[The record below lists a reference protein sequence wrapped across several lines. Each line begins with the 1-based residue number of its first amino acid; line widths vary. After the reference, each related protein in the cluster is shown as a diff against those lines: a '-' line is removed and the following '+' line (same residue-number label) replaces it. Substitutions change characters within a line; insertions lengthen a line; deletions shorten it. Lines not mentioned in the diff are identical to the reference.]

1 VTDPFAEFDAP
12 DRAATSEE
20 AEPDRAS
27 SHDGD
32 AGERAADPATAD
44 DASSDPIA
52 HQRRRRWPGIW
63 SFWIAISMIFVTGVA
78 IGLASAGEAVVALTL
93 TISAL
98 GLSGIA
104 FVLGLVAIFGNF
116 SRMLGIVGAGI
127 ALVINPVAL
136 LYGLSALGA
145 F

>member
-1 VTDPFAEFDAP
+1 MTDPFAEFDAAP
-12 DRAATSEE
+12 DAAVT
-20 AEPDRAS
+20 
-27 SHDGD
+27 
-32 AGERAADPATAD
+32 D
-44 DASSDPIA
+44 DAAPNPIA

-63 SFWIAISMIFVTGVA
+63 SFWVAIGMILVTGVA
-78 IGLASAGEAVVALTL
+78 IGLAAAGEAVTALTL

-127 ALVINPVAL
+127 ALVINPLAL

>member
-12 DRAATSEE
+12 K
-20 AEPDRAS
+20 
-27 SHDGD
+27 
-32 AGERAADPATAD
+32 PATASD
-44 DASSDPIA
+44 EGVADAAVDEAVPDEAAADETATGTIA

-63 SFWIAISMIFVTGVA
+63 SFWIAIGMVIVTGVA
-78 IGLASAGEAVVALTL
+78 IGLAAAGEAVIALTL

-104 FVLGLVAIFGNF
+104 LVLGLVAIFGNY
-116 SRMLGIVGAGI
+116 SRMWGIIGAGI
-127 ALVINPVAL
+127 ALVVNPIAL

>member
-12 DRAATSEE
+12 AHVPAA
-20 AEPDRAS
+20 PDRAGS
-27 SHDGD
+27 ESAAAELDDTGD
-32 AGERAADPATAD
+32 VSP
-44 DASSDPIA
+44 DPIS
-52 HQRRRRWPGIW
+52 HQRRRRWPGLW
-63 SFWIAISMIFVTGVA
+63 SFWIAIGMVIVTGVA
-78 IGLASAGEAVVALTL
+78 IGLAATGDAVAALTL

-104 FVLGLVAIFGNF
+104 FVLGLIAIIGKF
-116 SRMLGIVGAGI
+116 SRMWGIIGAGI

>member
-1 VTDPFAEFDAP
+1 VTDRSAEFDAP
-12 DRAATSEE
+12 ERAVASGGGPAHGTVAGDE
-20 AEPDRAS
+20 AEPV
-27 SHDGD
+27 
-32 AGERAADPATAD
+32 AD
-44 DASSDPIA
+44 DTSPDPIA
-52 HQRRRRWPGIW
+52 HRRQRRWPGIW
-63 SFWIAISMIFVTGVA
+63 SFWVAIAMVIVTGVA
-78 IGLASAGEAVVALTL
+78 IGLAARGEAVTALTL

-104 FVLGLVAIFGNF
+104 FVLGLVAIIGKF
-116 SRMLGIVGAGI
+116 SRMWGLIGAGI

>member
-1 VTDPFAEFDAP
+1 MTDPFAEFDAP
-12 DRAATSEE
+12 K
-20 AEPDRAS
+20 
-27 SHDGD
+27 
-32 AGERAADPATAD
+32 PATASD
-44 DASSDPIA
+44 EGVADAAVDEAVPDEAAADETATGTIA

-63 SFWIAISMIFVTGVA
+63 SFWIAIGMVIVTGVA
-78 IGLASAGEAVVALTL
+78 IGLAAAGEAVIALTL

-104 FVLGLVAIFGNF
+104 LVLGLVAIFGNY
-116 SRMLGIVGAGI
+116 SRMWGIIGAGI
-127 ALVINPVAL
+127 ALVVNPIAL

>member
-12 DRAATSEE
+12 EHAAATSDE
-20 AEPDRAS
+20 AAPGAPEA
-27 SHDGD
+27 DGD
-32 AGERAADPATAD
+32 DAGADEAVTD
-44 DASSDPIA
+44 DESPNPIA
-52 HQRRRRWPGIW
+52 HQRARRWPGIW
-63 SFWIAISMIFVTGVA
+63 SFWIAMGMILVTGVA
-78 IGLASAGEAVVALTL
+78 IGLAAVGEAVIALTL

-116 SRMLGIVGAGI
+116 SRMLGIIGAGV
-127 ALVINPVAL
+127 ALLINPLAL

>member
-12 DRAATSEE
+12 KHATASDEAVADAAVDE
-20 AEPDRAS
+20 AVPDEA
-27 SHDGD
+27 
-32 AGERAADPATAD
+32 AADETATGT
-44 DASSDPIA
+44 IA

-63 SFWIAISMIFVTGVA
+63 SFWIAIGMVIVTGVA
-78 IGLASAGEAVVALTL
+78 IGLAAAGEAVIALTL

-104 FVLGLVAIFGNF
+104 LVLGLVAIFGNY
-116 SRMLGIVGAGI
+116 SRMWGIIGAGI
-127 ALVINPVAL
+127 ALVVNPIAL